1 MQNSQKERHTKLVRQ
16 ASFASKMPCHKH
28 RSCCIFVLMMLNGH
42 CSYLEN
48 GDNWNFKIEGL
59 PSLKL
64 TANPAPC
71 KSMGLVRFRWF
82 TSCLGQT
89 ASVQTGKTPVF
100 SQKKIG
106 RSKLSSFD
114 SNFSHWGYLRSR
126 NEASQNRKNGR
137 VEKGDPFRGVYLWW
151 SFKHPGFFKKSWGK
165 CDLKTWF
172 FCFFVHWIL
181 GFHGWGWKDS
191 PNLETQNITF
201 F

>member
-126 NEASQNRKNGR
+126 NEASQNRK
-137 VEKGDPFRGVYLWW
+137 
-151 SFKHPGFFKKSWGK
+151 
-165 CDLKTWF
+165 TA
-172 FCFFVHWIL
+172 
-181 GFHGWGWKDS
+181 GWKRGT
-191 PNLETQNITF
+191 LFVVCIFGGLLNIQVF
-201 F
+201 

>member
-1 MQNSQKERHTKLVRQ
+1 MFKEKTYLVDAYFWKRESHQTVPKQVFGQLVRE

-48 GDNWNFKIEGL
+48 GDSWNFKIDGL

-71 KSMGLVRFRWF
+71 KSIGLVQMIHGVFRGKRPVF
-82 TSCLGQT
+82 RRE
-89 ASVQTGKTPVF
+89 KTPVF
-100 SQKKIG
+100 FTSKKIG

-126 NEASQNRKNGR
+126 NEASQNLKNGR
-137 VEKGDPFRGVYLWW
+137 VEKGDPKWCVFMGV
-151 SFKHPGFFKKSWGK
+151 F
-165 CDLKTWF
+165 
-172 FCFFVHWIL
+172 
-181 GFHGWGWKDS
+181 
-191 PNLETQNITF
+191 
-201 F
+201 